1 VHPWVT
7 CATERRRSISPMD
20 RFTAILGGEDGERP
34 LVVLPFDPKERFG
47 KARAPVRG
55 TVNGAE
61 FRTTVAVY
69 SGVPLIGFNAQ
80 IRQRAGIAIGDE
92 VTVELELDDEPR
104 TVDVPPSLR
113 QALEEHA
120 PAKAAFERLSYTH
133 RKEYAEW
140 IAEAK
145 RDETRE
151 RRTSRAIQMLE
162 AGERHP

>member
-7 CATERRRSISPMD
+7 CATGRRHSISPMD
-20 RFTAILGGEDGERP
+20 RFTAILGGEEGERP
-34 LVVLPFDPKERFG
+34 TVVLPFDPKERFG

-55 TVNGAE
+55 TVNSTE

-104 TVDVPPSLR
+104 TVDVPPALR
-113 QALEEHA
+113 GALGEDA
-120 PAKAAFERLSYTH
+120 GAKAAFERLAYSH
-133 RKEYAEW
+133 RKRFAEW
-140 IAEAK
+140 VAEAK
-145 RDETRE
+145 RDETR
-151 RRTSRAIQMLE
+151 RRRVDKAVEMLRAGQRL
-162 AGERHP
+162 P

>member
-1 VHPWVT
+1 
-7 CATERRRSISPMD
+7 MD
-20 RFTAILGGEDGERP
+20 SFTAILGGEEGERP
-34 LVVLPFDPKERFG
+34 TVVLPFDPTERYG

-55 TVNGAE
+55 RVNGTE

-80 IRQRAGIAIGDE
+80 LRGRAGVAIGDQ

-104 TVDVPPSLR
+104 TVDVPPALR
-113 QALEEHA
+113 TALEEHA
-120 PAKAAFERLSYTH
+120 DAQAAFDRLSYTH
-133 RKEYAEW
+133 RREYAEW

-145 RDETRE
+145 RDETR
-151 RRTSRAIQMLE
+151 RRRVSKAIQLLQ

>member
-1 VHPWVT
+1 
-7 CATERRRSISPMD
+7 MD
-20 RFTAILGGEDGERP
+20 RFTAVLGGEEGERP
-34 LVVLPFDPKERFG
+34 TVVLPFDPKERFG

-55 TVNGAE
+55 RVNGTE

-69 SGVPLIGFNAQ
+69 SGIPLIGFNAQ
-80 IRQRAGIAIGDE
+80 LRERAGIAIGDK

-104 TVDVPPSLR
+104 TVDVPSVLR
-113 QALEEHA
+113 QALDEH
-120 PAKAAFERLSYTH
+120 PDAKSAFDGLSYTH

-145 RDETRE
+145 RDETR
-151 RRTSRAIQMLE
+151 RRRVVKAVKMLR